1 MPVRIPRPLGP
12 LQWALAASV
21 AAHAVLL
28 TLRFAPPDALHRAFE
43 DSPLA
48 VVLVNR
54 STADAPTHPA
64 ALAQVNLD
72 GGGNA
77 AHGMATTPLPPMEQA
92 TPGDALQDESRMLA
106 QAQQQEHELITQV
119 RSQIVQLQQVVM
131 HTAQPETARA
141 LEERRRQLLD
151 ILGAIERRVAQD
163 SAGPRRRFVGPSTR
177 SRPYAIYYSH
187 MRQRIEHQ
195 GTVDFPEHAGRK
207 LYGKLI
213 MAITV
218 DAQGHVLRTQ
228 VVRGSGNAELDRLAR
243 AIVLAAQPFG
253 NFTSRMRRDAD
264 QIVIVAGFDFT
275 HDAGLETRLQERPDG
290 L

>member
-1 MPVRIPRPLGP
+1 MRVRLQRPLGP
-12 LQWALAASV
+12 LQWAIAASV

-28 TLRFAPPDALHRAFE
+28 TLRFAPADALHRVFE

-54 STADAPTHPA
+54 STADAPTHPQE
-64 ALAQVNLD
+64 LAQVNLD
-72 GGGNA
+72 GGGDA
-77 AHGMATTPLPPMEQA
+77 ARGMAATPLPPMEQTA
-92 TPGDALQDESRMLA
+92 PGDALQDESRMLA
-106 QAQQQEHELITQV
+106 DAQQQERELITQV
-119 RSQIVQLQQVVM
+119 RSQIVQLQQIAT
-131 HTAQPETARA
+131 HAAQPAAARA
-141 LEERRRQLLD
+141 LEERRRRLLE

-163 SAGPRRRFVGPSTR
+163 NAGPRRRFVGPSTR
-177 SRPYAIYYSH
+177 SRPYAIYYDH
-187 MRQRIEHQ
+187 MRQCIEHQ
-195 GTVDFPEHAGRK
+195 GTVDFPERAGRK

-218 DAQGHVLRTQ
+218 DAQGHVLQTQ
-228 VVRGSGNAELDRLAR
+228 VVRGSGDAELDRRSR

-253 NFTSRMRRDAD
+253 NFTPGMRRDAD

-275 HDAGLETRLQERPDG
+275 RDAGLETHLQGQTG